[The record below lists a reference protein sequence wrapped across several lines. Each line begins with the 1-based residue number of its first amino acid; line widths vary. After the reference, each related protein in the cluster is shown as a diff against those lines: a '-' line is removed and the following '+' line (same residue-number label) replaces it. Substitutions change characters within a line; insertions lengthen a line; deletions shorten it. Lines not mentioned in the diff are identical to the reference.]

1 MDEATAKTEKAKL
14 AVCRIVSILLAA
26 VTVGGCALSYRFYA
40 ASKKPGAGETI
51 VTQTT
56 AEDGQ
61 TTTAGNTEKT
71 VLPYL
76 KKAVSLNK
84 DTVGWLRIPATS
96 IDTLVVQGKDN
107 NQYLRTGFY
116 GVYNRYGNI
125 FLDYRCGAQQL
136 STNTILYGHTTENT
150 REVFYDLT
158 KFKDPAFFKTNPVF
172 YYDTLY
178 EKHTWKVAAVF
189 LTAAKAKDDNG
200 YLFFYIT
207 PQFKPGKFEGYAK
220 QVRQRMLYETG
231 VDFTETDKL
240 LTLSTCAY
248 DFNSSAG
255 DVDTRLVVL
264 ARMLRPGESESIDP
278 ALVKPKPDYRRPQV
292 WYNRNGLTNP
302 YRNEERWTP

>member
-1 MDEATAKTEKAKL
+1 MEETAVKTEKTKL

-26 VTVGGCALSYRFYA
+26 ATVGGCALSYRFYA
-40 ASKKPGAGETI
+40 SSKKAGPGETGSA
-51 VTQTT
+51 QTT
-56 AEDGQ
+56 SAAGQ
-61 TTTAGNTEKT
+61 TTTAANAEKV

-76 KKAVSLNK
+76 NKAVSLNK
-84 DTVGWLRIPATS
+84 DTVGWLRIPETS
-96 IDTLVVQGKDN
+96 IDTLIVQGKN
-107 NQYLRTGFY
+107 NSQYLRTGFY

-125 FLDYRCGAQQL
+125 FLDYRCGAQEL
-136 STNTILYGHTTENT
+136 STNTILYGHTTEST
-150 REVFYDLT
+150 REVFYDLG
-158 KFKDPAFFKTNPVF
+158 KYKNPAFFKANPVF

-189 LTAAKAKDDNG
+189 LTAAQAKDDNG

-207 PQFKPGKFEGYAK
+207 EKFKPGSFDGYAK

-255 DVDTRLVVL
+255 DIDTRLVIL

-278 ALVKPKPDYRRPQV
+278 ALVKPNPDYRRPQV

-302 YRNEERWTP
+302 YRNEERWYP

>member
-1 MDEATAKTEKAKL
+1 MDDATVKTEKTKL
-14 AVCRIVSILLAA
+14 AVCRGVSILLAA
-26 VTVGGCALSYRFYA
+26 VTVACCGLSYRFYA
-40 ASKKPGAGETI
+40 ASKKPGAQEASSA
-51 VTQTT
+51 QTT
-56 AEDGQ
+56 AADVQ
-61 TTTAGNTEKT
+61 TTTAANAGDT

-84 DTVGWLRIPATS
+84 DTVGWLRIPSTS
-96 IDTLVVQGKDN
+96 IDTLVVQGKN
-107 NQYLRTGFY
+107 NSQYLRTGFY

-125 FLDYRCGAQQL
+125 FLDYRCDARQL
-136 STNTILYGHTTENT
+136 SANTIIYGHTTENT

-158 KFKDPAFFKTNPVF
+158 KYKDPAFFKANPVL

-178 EKHTWKVAAVF
+178 EKHAWKVAAVF
-189 LTAAKAKDDNG
+189 LTAAKAKYDNG

-207 PQFKPGKFEGYAK
+207 PTFKPGKFEGYAE
-220 QVRQRMLYETG
+220 QVRQRALYETG

-255 DVDTRLVVL
+255 DIDTRLVVL
-264 ARMLRPGESESIDP
+264 ARMLRPGESESVDP
-278 ALVKPKPDYRRPQV
+278 SLVKPNPDYRRPQV
-292 WYNRNGLTNP
+292 WYDRKGLTNP